1 MKVLKTVVLIFGFLL
16 LTACVSGSSSGTASS
31 GSTAT
36 SSGTVTGVTTVSQL
50 SVVTAN

>member
-16 LTACVSGSSSGTASS
+16 LAACGNGSSGGTASS
-31 GSTAT
+31 G
-36 SSGTVTGVTTVSQL
+36 GTVTGVTTVSQL